1 MLLLTLKNQKKTKTT
16 MENIQITENLK
27 AHFLRLYQM
36 AICDDDFSALELKML
51 YKCAEERGISSKNL
65 DEILL
70 NPINIKSLVPKT
82 IEEKVDYLYDLTVM
96 IWADGVVSPNEYSAM
111 EKYVLMFGF
120 LEENVKAIVDYL
132 IEAVKIGKDKN
143 EILYELKN

>member
-1 MLLLTLKNQKKTKTT
+1 
-16 MENIQITENLK
+16 MENNQITENLK

-70 NPINIKSLVPKT
+70 NPINLKSLVPQT
-82 IEEKVDYLYDLTVM
+82 IKEKVDYLYDLTVM
-96 IWADGVVSPNEYSAM
+96 IWADGIVSPNEYSAM

-120 LEENVKAIVDYL
+120 LEENVTAIVDYL
-132 IEAVKIGKDKN
+132 IEAVKIGKNKS

>member
-1 MLLLTLKNQKKTKTT
+1 
-16 MENIQITENLK
+16 MENNQITENLK

-51 YKCAEERGISSKNL
+51 YRSAEERGISSKNL
-65 DEILL
+65 DEVLL
-70 NPINIKSLVPKT
+70 NPINIKSLVPNT

-111 EKYVLMFGF
+111 QKYVLMFGF
-120 LEENVKAIVDYL
+120 LEENVTAIVDYL
-132 IEAVKIGKDKN
+132 IEAVKIGKNKS

>member
-1 MLLLTLKNQKKTKTT
+1 
-16 MENIQITENLK
+16 MENNQITESLK

-65 DEILL
+65 DDILL
-70 NPINIKSLVPKT
+70 NPINLKSLIPKT

-111 EKYVLMFGF
+111 QKYVLMFGF
-120 LEENVKAIVDYL
+120 LQENTTAIVDYL
-132 IEAVKIGKDKN
+132 IEAIKIGKNKS

>member
-1 MLLLTLKNQKKTKTT
+1 

-36 AICDDDFSALELKML
+36 AICDDDFSPLELKML
-51 YKCAEERGISSKNL
+51 YKSAEERGISSKNL
-65 DEILL
+65 DEILM
-70 NPINIKSLVPKT
+70 NPINLKSLTPQT
-82 IEEKVDYLYDLTVM
+82 IEEKIDYLYDLTVM
-96 IWADGVVSPNEYSAM
+96 VWADGIVSPNEYSAM

-132 IEAVKIGKDKN
+132 IEAVKLGKSKTD
-143 EILYELKN
+143 ILFELKN

>member
-1 MLLLTLKNQKKTKTT
+1 
-16 MENIQITENLK
+16 MENNHMTENLK

-36 AICDDDFSALELKML
+36 AICDDDFSTLELKML
-51 YKCAEERGISSKNL
+51 YQCAEERDISSKHL
-65 DEILL
+65 DNILS
-70 NPINIKSLVPKT
+70 NPINIKTVIPQN

-96 IWADGVVSPNEYSAM
+96 IWADGEVSPNEYSTM

-132 IEAVKIGKDKN
+132 IEAVKIGKNKN
-143 EILYELKN
+143 EILQELKNE

>member
-1 MLLLTLKNQKKTKTT
+1 
-16 MENIQITENLK
+16 MENNHITENLK

-70 NPINIKSLVPKT
+70 NPINLKSLIPKT

-96 IWADGVVSPNEYSAM
+96 IWADGIVSPNEYSVM
-111 EKYVLMFGF
+111 QKYVLMFGF
-120 LEENVKAIVDYL
+120 LEENVTAIVDYL
-132 IEAVKIGKDKN
+132 IEAVKIGKNKS

>member
-1 MLLLTLKNQKKTKTT
+1 
-16 MENIQITENLK
+16 MENNQITENLK

-70 NPINIKSLVPKT
+70 HPINLKSLVPQT

-96 IWADGVVSPNEYSAM
+96 IWADGIVSPNEYAAM
-111 EKYVLMFGF
+111 QKYVLMFGF
-120 LEENVKAIVDYL
+120 LEENVTAIVDYL
-132 IEAVKIGKDKN
+132 IESVKTGKNKS

>member
-1 MLLLTLKNQKKTKTT
+1 
-16 MENIQITENLK
+16 MENNQITENLK

-70 NPINIKSLVPKT
+70 NPINLKSLIPKT

-96 IWADGVVSPNEYSAM
+96 IWADGIVSPNEYSAM
-111 EKYVLMFGF
+111 QKYVLMFGF
-120 LEENVKAIVDYL
+120 LEENVTAIVDYL
-132 IEAVKIGKDKN
+132 IEAVKIGKNKS

>member
-1 MLLLTLKNQKKTKTT
+1 
-16 MENIQITENLK
+16 MENSQITENLK

-51 YKCAEERGISSKNL
+51 YKCAEERGIPSKNL

-70 NPINIKSLVPKT
+70 NPINLKSLVPQT

-96 IWADGVVSPNEYSAM
+96 IWADGIVSPNEYSTM
-111 EKYVLMFGF
+111 QKYVVMFGF
-120 LEENVKAIVDYL
+120 LEENATAIVDYL
-132 IEAVKIGKDKN
+132 IEAVRIGKNKT

>member
-1 MLLLTLKNQKKTKTT
+1 
-16 MENIQITENLK
+16 MENSQITENLK

-51 YKCAEERGISSKNL
+51 YRCAEERGIPSKNL

-70 NPINIKSLVPKT
+70 NPINFKSSVPQT

-96 IWADGVVSPNEYSAM
+96 IWADGVVSPNEYSTM
-111 EKYVLMFGF
+111 QKYVVMFGF
-120 LEENVKAIVDYL
+120 LEENATAIVDYL
-132 IEAVKIGKDKN
+132 IEAVRIGKNKT

>member
-1 MLLLTLKNQKKTKTT
+1 MQN
-16 MENIQITENLK
+16 NQITENLK

-70 NPINIKSLVPKT
+70 NPINLKSLVPKT

-120 LEENVKAIVDYL
+120 MEENVKAIVDYL
-132 IEAVKIGKDKN
+132 IEAVKIGKNKN
-143 EILYELKN
+143 DILYELKN

>member
-1 MLLLTLKNQKKTKTT
+1 
-16 MENIQITENLK
+16 MENNQITENLK

-51 YKCAEERGISSKNL
+51 YKSAEERGISSKNL

-70 NPINIKSLVPKT
+70 NPINLKSLIPKT

-96 IWADGVVSPNEYSAM
+96 IWADGIVSPNEYSAM

-120 LEENVKAIVDYL
+120 LEENVTAIVDYL
-132 IEAVKIGKDKN
+132 IEAVKIGKNKN

>member
-1 MLLLTLKNQKKTKTT
+1 MDN
-16 MENIQITENLK
+16 NQITENLK

-51 YKCAEERGISSKNL
+51 YRCAEERGISSKNL

-70 NPINIKSLVPKT
+70 NPINLKSIVPKT

-111 EKYVLMFGF
+111 QKYVLMFGF
-120 LEENVKAIVDYL
+120 LKENVTAIVDYL
-132 IEAVKIGKDKN
+132 IEAVKTGKNKH

>member
-1 MLLLTLKNQKKTKTT
+1 
-16 MENIQITENLK
+16 MENNQITESLK

-70 NPINIKSLVPKT
+70 NPINLKSLVPQT

-96 IWADGVVSPNEYSAM
+96 IWADGIVSPDEYSAM
-111 EKYVLMFGF
+111 QKYVLMFGF
-120 LEENVKAIVDYL
+120 LEENATAIVDYL
-132 IEAVKIGKDKN
+132 IEAVKIGKNKN

>member
-1 MLLLTLKNQKKTKTT
+1 MI
-16 MENIQITENLK
+16 ENNQITENLK

-36 AICDDDFSALELKML
+36 AICDDDFSTLELKML

-70 NPINIKSLVPKT
+70 NPINLKSLVPQT

-96 IWADGVVSPNEYSAM
+96 IWADGIVSPNEYSAM
-111 EKYVLMFGF
+111 QKYVLMFGF
-120 LEENVKAIVDYL
+120 LEENVIAIVDYM
-132 IEAVKIGKDKN
+132 IEAVKIGKNKS